1 MFHMMWHM
9 DGEEARRRAGSC
21 SNGIEMSGS
30 ASYMPLTRQQR
41 CGLAIANVAE
51 ACSAAR
57 KGGAVL
63 IARREA
69 RKFGQ
74 KANTGAFCRG
84 TSAKVGR

>member
-1 MFHMMWHM
+1 MFHMMWRM
-9 DGEEARRRAGSC
+9 DGEARRAGSC
-21 SNGIEMSGS
+21 SNGTEISGS
-30 ASYMPLTRQQR
+30 ASYMLLTRQHR
-41 CGLAIANVAE
+41 RGLAIANVAE

-74 KANTGAFCRG
+74 KANTGAFCPA
-84 TSAKVGR
+84 TSAKAGR